1 MLALL
6 LLLAAGPEANL
17 VLLRP
22 ASGSD
27 GLLTVEG
34 TRPLLPTDV
43 PPLELQVGFD
53 FQDLPVRAPGL
64 RVGSRIG
71 GWAQFSA
78 QLGGE
83 IALFAQMPLLWNE
96 TGDVSSG
103 FAVGDVRVGV
113 RRALQPGA
121 LSVQAS
127 IEAATAEPQTLTG
140 DARVAGEAL
149 VAAERETGKVHLLA
163 NAYLRLRAPRDIG
176 SARLGSEL
184 GLRLGAFATVL
195 PRLRAYIELEVQASL
210 RQVSQQAWPLEWR
223 GGATMCAT
231 EALALD
237 AAAGTRLDDGLGA
250 PSLRGVLAVRYAP
263 SFCRQPKQA
272 QADAAIAEIAAAM
285 AQERAAREQRE
296 HQEALLALFAPS
308 EADARE
314 RMLQFEAADLVAASE
329 ADGLLRAARFAEED
343 RRDSDG
349 DGIPDR
355 LDNCPH
361 EKGPAANHGCPVA
374 KKQLVAL
381 REDRLDILDKI
392 YFSTGKA
399 LIEKRS
405 DRLLGQIAQVLQQ
418 HPDLLVDVEG
428 HTDDQGSAVLNT
440 ALSQARAEAVAGW
453 LVRHGVAAR
462 RLEAH
467 GFGPSRPVASNETK
481 GGRERN
487 RRVEFHLRRRP

>member
-6 LLLAAGPEANL
+6 LLAAVPEANL

-34 TRPLLPTDV
+34 TRTQLPEDV
-43 PPLELQVGFD
+43 PPLELQLGLD
-53 FQDLPVRAPGL
+53 FQDLPVRAPGV
-64 RVGSRIG
+64 RVSSRIG

-78 QLGGE
+78 QLGRE
-83 IALFAQMPLLWNE
+83 VSLFAQLPLLFDQ
-96 TGDVSSG
+96 TGEVSSG
-103 FAVGDVRVGV
+103 LAAGDVRIGL
-113 RRALQPGA
+113 RHALRPGA
-121 LSVQAS
+121 LAVQAS
-127 IEAATAEPQTLTG
+127 VEAATANPATLSG

-149 VAAERETGKVHLLA
+149 VSAERAYGAAHLLG
-163 NAYLRLRAPRDIG
+163 NAFLRLRAPRDVG
-176 SARLGSEL
+176 AARLGSEL
-184 GLRLGAFATVL
+184 GLRLGAFAEVV
-195 PRLRAYIELEVQASL
+195 PRLRAYGELELHASL
-210 RQVSQQAWPLEWR
+210 RQLSQQAWPLEWR
-223 GGATMCAT
+223 GGATMCAS

-263 SFCRQPKQA
+263 SFCRRPKEPR
-272 QADAAIAEIAAAM
+272 ADPTIAGIATAM

-296 HQEALLALFAPS
+296 RQELLLALLEPS

-314 RMLQFEAADLVAASE
+314 RVLRLEVQDLLAASE
-329 ADGLLRAARFAEED
+329 ADGESRAARFAEDD

-361 EKGPAANHGCPVA
+361 EKGPASNHGCPLA
-374 KKQLVAL
+374 QKQLVAL
-381 REDRLDILDKI
+381 REDRLEILDKI
-392 YFSTGKA
+392 YFSSGKA
-399 LIEKRS
+399 RIEKRS

-418 HPDLLVDVEG
+418 HPDLRVEVEG
-428 HTDDQGSAVLNT
+428 HTDDQGSATLNT
-440 ALSQARAEAVAGW
+440 ALSQARAEAVTGW
-453 LVRHGVAAR
+453 LVRHGVAGA

-467 GFGPSRPVASNETK
+467 GYGPSRPLAANTSRA
-481 GGRERN
+481 GRERN
-487 RRVEFHLRRRP
+487 RRVEFHLRRQ